1 MEEVGDPGRFED
13 VDLIAILRL
22 LWLRRGFVGLTLLIS
37 LSVGVVVAYRV
48 TISPLE
54 LESRQYTVGI
64 AAARVLIDTPQSKVV
79 DLGAAGADYSALGGR
94 AALLANLMASGPVKA
109 AIARRVGVSPDTFD
123 AIAPAP
129 EGAAASV
136 ARPPQTP
143 TGGED
148 ANALVLTIQ
157 TETDVPIISFRS
169 QAPDAAAAA
178 RLADGAVQGLRD
190 YLGSI
195 AAAQK
200 VPQARQLVVTQLG
213 RAGAGTE
220 VRGRSRIYAL
230 LAALIVFSLMCTV
243 AVVLPGIAR
252 RWGAI
257 AADEEARAA
266 DASPWPRFPP
276 GSAADADR
284 PSQRGLGAA
293 GNDDDFDDEADVA
306 PPAKLRSTRV

>member
-1 MEEVGDPGRFED
+1 
-13 VDLIAILRL
+13 VDLIAILRM
-22 LWLRRGFVGLTLLIS
+22 LWLRRGFVGLTMLIS

-123 AIAPAP
+123 AIPP
-129 EGAAASV
+129 VQEGAAAS
-136 ARPPQTP
+136 RPPPTP
-143 TGGED
+143 TPGDD
-148 ANALVLTIQ
+148 ASALVLTIE

-169 QAPDAAAAA
+169 QAPDAAGAA

-220 VRGRSRIYAL
+220 MRGRSRIYAL
-230 LAALIVFSLMCTV
+230 IAALLVFSLMCAV

-252 RWGAI
+252 RWSAI

-266 DASPWPRFPP
+266 GASPSWPRFPP
-276 GSAADADR
+276 GSAADSDR
-284 PSQRGLGAA
+284 PSQGGLGAVRV
-293 GNDDDFDDEADVA
+293 DDDDLDDEAEVA
-306 PPAKLRSTRV
+306 PAAQVRSTRA